1 MDAVGFVGYHMVEEV
16 VGSGQMKESMM
27 TIMVEE
33 VGPRSGLMAEKK
45 ELLSSGNTSWSPTS
59 CPKIPILVA
68 NAADSHTHKPED
80 DQNWK
85 IEEDP

>member
-1 MDAVGFVGYHMVEEV
+1 M
-16 VGSGQMKESMM
+16 GSGQMKESMM

-45 ELLSSGNTSWSPTS
+45 ELLSSGNTSWSPLPTS
-59 CPKIPILVA
+59 CSKIPIPVA

-80 DQNWK
+80 DHNWK
-85 IEEDP
+85 IENGFVQIAKAAVD